1 MFSPH
6 VITTDNDA
14 RCDLMS
20 ISSSDSSNIMAA
32 SEQTL
37 QRMMQ
42 QANIPSQRALAEKA
56 NVSRWQI
63 RQLRQGKIETMRVVV
78 LKQLAT
84 ALDCPLK
91 ELLHAFDTAPLQT
104 ESVVNDNNDEVTR
117 LRQEYSRLEQRLDQQ
132 SKHLHHQFQTDA
144 LQVLESWLTY
154 WPTAAKAAV
163 DHDGFDARKLLP
175 LVKPIERLVASWGV
189 TTIGIVGEQLTYD
202 PQQHQLARGMADPGD
217 PVRISHVGYLHGET
231 LLQRVKVV
239 PLNS

>member
-1 MFSPH
+1 M
-6 VITTDNDA
+6 TTLDNNA
-14 RCDLMS
+14 RCDRMS
-20 ISSSDSSNIMAA
+20 ISNSDSLTTMAA

-37 QRMMQ
+37 QHLMQ

-63 RQLRQGKIETMRVVV
+63 RQLRQGKIDTMRLAV

-84 ALDCPLK
+84 ALDCSLQ
-91 ELLHAFDTAPLQT
+91 ELLHAFDTDSLT
-104 ESVVNDNNDEVTR
+104 EPVPTELAHINTDEVTH

-132 SKHLHHQFQTDA
+132 SKHLYHQFQIDA

-154 WPTAAKAAV
+154 WPTASKAAL

-189 TTIGIVGEQLTYD
+189 TTIGIVGAQLTYD
-202 PQQHQLARGMADPGD
+202 PQQHQLARGMAHPGD
-217 PVRISHVGYLHGET
+217 PVKISHIGYLHGET